1 MCLMVKKCGD
11 DEAERLLNLRGTSSD
26 SLSSLMTS
34 ESDDIASLKN
44 SRLHTLSHSE
54 DCR

>member
-11 DEAERLLNLRGTSSD
+11 DEAERLLSLRSTSSD

-34 ESDDIASLKN
+34 ESDDIGHL
-44 SRLHTLSHSE
+44 
-54 DCR
+54 